1 MSHFTLTL
9 GPLGPLLIA
18 FVGVSRERGEALQKA
33 GQKIPEPIR
42 VQGLVD
48 TGASC
53 TAIDRKVLS
62 QLGVSPTGTTQVHTP
77 STGAAKPHETNQ
89 YDVLVMIPGINQQS
103 RAFITPALP
112 VIEADLEH
120 QGYQAL
126 IGRDILASCV
136 LTYVG
141 YEGQAGH
148 FTLAF

>member
-1 MSHFTLTL
+1 MSHFTLSL
-9 GPLGPLLIA
+9 GPLGPLLTA
-18 FVGVSRERGEALQKA
+18 FVGVSRERAEALQKA
-33 GQKIPEPIR
+33 GQTVPQPVRI
-42 VQGLVD
+42 QALVD

-53 TAIDRKVLS
+53 TAVDPKVLS
-62 QLGVSPTGTTQVHTP
+62 QLGVTPKGRIPVHTP
-77 STGAAKPHETNQ
+77 STDATNPHEANQ
-89 YDVLVMIPGINQQS
+89 FDVLIMIPGINQQS
-103 RAFITPALP
+103 QAFIAPALP
-112 VIEADLEH
+112 VIEASLEH